1 MSSIWSEARLIGRL
15 CSMYII
21 STLSCATSGLLID
34 AIVDADDLPSHS
46 FRTVQMNAVNPVF
59 MS

>member
-21 STLSCATSGLLID
+21 SLSCATSGLLID
-34 AIVDADDLPSHS
+34 AIVPDADDPPPV
-46 FRTVQMNAVNPVF
+46 TVSEPVNAVNPVF